1 MSTRVEVTVDI
12 DRPINDVYTY
22 LADGL
27 HDPEFNPRVLVMDR
41 SPYGETELGTVFH
54 STVKN
59 AGLKTHREFEIVD
72 VAAPNRIRWHETSYH
87 SITASEGG
95 YDLEPTADGGT
106 RVHLFNILEGRDIGR
121 LLLPLVGGRARKD
134 APALGRRMK
143 AAVEGS
149 I

>member
-12 DRPINDVYTY
+12 DRPIHDVYAY

-54 STVKN
+54 STVRN
-59 AGLKTHREFEIVD
+59 AGLTTHREFEIID
-72 VAAPNRIRWHETSYH
+72 MAAPNRIRWHETSYH
-87 SITASEGG
+87 SITAGEGG

-106 RVHLFNILEGRDIGR
+106 RVHLFNILEGHDMGR